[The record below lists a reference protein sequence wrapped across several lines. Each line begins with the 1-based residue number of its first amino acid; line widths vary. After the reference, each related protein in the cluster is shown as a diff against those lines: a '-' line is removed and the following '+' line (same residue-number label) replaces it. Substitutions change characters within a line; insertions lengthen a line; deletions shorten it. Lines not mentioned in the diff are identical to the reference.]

1 MRLITFRNKYMNI
14 LIYGSCVSRDALEFD
29 TIKKINIKG
38 YFARSSLASS
48 MCDVNITGISTEKIS
63 SSFQRRMVESDLSK
77 DLHKVIADA
86 EYDLLLLDFIDER
99 FDLWISPNGGVC
111 TLSNELMQSGF
122 IPPRN
127 EIVKSGSEQW
137 FSYWESG
144 WITLLDTLNQTGQ
157 IKKLLINE
165 VYWSEKTAN
174 GSDYLP
180 TYSTVGI
187 NAANNTLKRIYERVK
202 RDISETQFIKFDTTE
217 LVGAESHKWGKSPFH
232 YQDELYKKIVW
243 RLYTQ
248 RVNNYD
254 GFIHSPPPFFDTLVL
269 TSEKLSQFQI
279 NIIKNLTTKLG
290 LNIQTKKKFIIITN
304 SDTKSANIVSGFG
317 TSNEKTISNLSI
329 DNLNENDLFNGVGN
343 YTACLFASED
353 KISFYQDFFG
363 MGSTYYTS
371 SPYISL
377 VSNRAHLAFIYSNAL
392 GIKEPNTNNINSKA
406 LEHFFFSGQAF
417 NHDTPISG
425 INKTP
430 LNYRI
435 DITERGLELVENQSQ
450 LEQELLSYEEYL
462 KKGIDEIK
470 HITKNSIDILGKND
484 LTICCDLSGGKD
496 SRAAL
501 AAIMSVC
508 DNQYYIR
515 TNDVTSNDDLSI
527 SLKIASYYN
536 LKYID
541 YSHELF
547 LPISYKDG
555 IDIWRSY
562 FMGDYHRMGLPNKSS
577 YGESQ
582 TIRIGG
588 GAGEIYRDF
597 WNKIINKSS
606 SNEFTAVINE
616 LLETESSRLAKFTDE
631 ERQNI
636 LSYIKNSLTS
646 EISNNNSFVALSEH
660 YLKFRNRS
668 HFGMRHFTTFN
679 DAIYVFP
686 LLSPSLFKATLVLTE
701 TERESGR
708 LMFDIIEQLQPEL
721 NRFEYDGGFS
731 IADSRFPEEILSEKY
746 NQWKD
751 ANLKLQA
758 SFPSTHRI
766 MAEHNNLDELLD
778 REVAASLCRI
788 KVSMQD
794 SISLLDIMYDRYKRH
809 RKTSSNLTR
818 ITASVIFSIDDALHP
833 LQSIKKQMD
842 EIALEKYGN
851 EFFNPIKGC
860 EITQDKGQVQIKIN
874 IKNEVSSDDYLFAF
888 YLFKNGIRT
897 HTIWYGEETEKKV
910 DIEFNTN
917 MSLSVFAKHKQS
929 NRVFIEQSD

>member
-1 MRLITFRNKYMNI
+1 MNI

-29 TIKKINIKG
+29 TIKKINLKG

-48 MCDVNITGISTEKIS
+48 MCDVNVTGISTEKIS

-77 DLHKVIADA
+77 ELHKVISKA

-111 TLSNELMQSGF
+111 TLSNELLQSGF
-122 IPPRN
+122 VPPRN
-127 EIVKSGSEQW
+127 EIIKSGSELW

-165 VYWSEKTAN
+165 VYWSEKTVN

-180 TYSTVGI
+180 TYSKVGI
-187 NAANNTLKRIYERVK
+187 NAANNTLKRIYERIK
-202 RDISETQFIKFDTTE
+202 CDISEAQFIKFNTTE
-217 LVGAESHKWGKSPFH
+217 LIGAESHKWGKSPFH

-248 RVNNYD
+248 GVNNYD
-254 GFIHSPPPFFDTLVL
+254 GFIHSPPPFCDTLVL

-279 NIIKNLTTKLG
+279 KIIKSLTTKLG
-290 LNIQTKKKFIIITN
+290 LNIKTKKNFIIITN
-304 SDTKSANIVSGFG
+304 SDSQSANIVSGFG
-317 TSNEKTISNLSI
+317 TSNEKTISTLSI
-329 DNLNENDLFNGVGN
+329 DELNERDLFNGVGN
-343 YTACLFASED
+343 YTACLFVSED
-353 KISFYQDFFG
+353 KISFYQDYFG

-371 SPYISL
+371 SQYVSL
-377 VSNRAHLAFIYSNAL
+377 VSNRAHLAFIYANAL
-392 GIKEPNTNNINSKA
+392 GIKEPNVNNINSKA

-430 LNYRI
+430 LNYRV
-435 DITERGLELVENQSQ
+435 DITEHGLELIENQSQ
-450 LEQELLSYEEYL
+450 LGQKTLSYEEYL
-462 KKGIDEIK
+462 EKGIDEIK
-470 HITKNSIDILGKND
+470 YITKNSLDILAKNNP
-484 LTICCDLSGGKD
+484 TICCDLSGGKD

-501 AAIMSVC
+501 AVIMSVC
-508 DNQYYIR
+508 DNKYYIR

-527 SLKIASYYN
+527 SLKIASYYD

-541 YSHELF
+541 SSHELC

-597 WNKIINKSS
+597 WNKIINRSS
-606 SNEFTAVINE
+606 SSYFTAVVNE
-616 LLETESSRLAKFTDE
+616 LLETESSRLNKFTDE
-631 ERQNI
+631 ERQSMV
-636 LSYIKNSLTS
+636 SYIKNTLTL
-646 EISNNNSFVALSEH
+646 EISNKNSFAALSEH

-679 DAIYVFP
+679 DAVYVFP
-686 LLSPSLFKATLVLTE
+686 LLSPSLFKAALVLNE
-701 TERESGR
+701 TDRENGR
-708 LMFDIIEQLQPEL
+708 LMFDIIERLQPEL

-731 IADSRFPEEILSEKY
+731 IADSHFPEKISVSEELLSDKY

-751 ANLKLQA
+751 ANLKLQT
-758 SFPSTHRI
+758 SSPSTYRI

-794 SISLLDIMYDRYKRH
+794 SISLLDIMYDRYKKH

-818 ITASVIFSIDDALHP
+818 TTASVIFSIDDALHP
-833 LQSIKKQMD
+833 LQSIKKQVD
-842 EIALEKYGN
+842 EIGLEKYGN

-860 EITQDKGQVQIKIN
+860 EIIQDKGQVRIKVN
-874 IKNEVSSDDYLFAF
+874 IKDDISNDDYLFAF

-897 HTIWYGEETEKKV
+897 HTIWYGEETERTI
-910 DIEFNTN
+910 DIEFDTD
-917 MSLSVFAKHKQS
+917 MSLSVFAKHKKS
-929 NRVFIEQSD
+929 SRVFIEQSD